1 MPHPLDFIQASSRKK
16 IFFPLLVLTLGLLG
30 VFQLLDAPLQN
41 PVSSS
46 GIVSFELA
54 GTPSKADA
62 ITQSWDAR
70 AQLFAAFGLGLD
82 YLFMIAYGLTISLG
96 VLMAASKQGGG
107 FEKASNYVG
116 WGVLV
121 ATLFDAIENF
131 FLWQILIGGGFSF
144 YPRMAAVSAMLKF
157 ILLIIGLGFALTGW
171 LWKKKE

>member
-1 MPHPLDFIQASSRKK
+1 MSHPLGFIPASSRKK
-16 IFFPLLVLTLGLLG
+16 IFFPLLALTLGLLG
-30 VFQLLDAPLQN
+30 VFQLLDAPLRN
-41 PVSSS
+41 PVSPS

-62 ITQSWDAR
+62 IIQAWDAS

-96 VLMAASKQGGG
+96 VLMAASKQGGS
-107 FEKASNYVG
+107 FEKVGNYVG

-121 ATLFDAIENF
+121 ASLFDASENF
-131 FLWQILIGGGFSF
+131 FLWQILIGEGFSF
-144 YPRMAAVSAMLKF
+144 YPRIAAVSATLKF
-157 ILLIIGLGFALTGW
+157 ILLIIGLGFALIGW